1 MTAIT
6 QQNRRKLASMSSGF
20 SATWSKNKLRRGGC
34 LLLLV
39 LAGAAQMQAQAQAQA
54 QAQTPVYPVKLVRLA
69 TGSLAG
75 GGSDIT
81 ARQIAPKLGE
91 VWGQQVLVDNRP
103 GVAGMLANE
112 WVAKA
117 PPDGYTLLLQPGGFI
132 TPSAHLNSRGGSWET
147 LKHLAPVIQ
156 VSTYSFVMVLHPS
169 VPAKSVKELIAVAK
183 AKPGALNFVSSGV
196 GSNFHLMGELFKL
209 RAGVD
214 MVHVAYRGSPPAI
227 VDLLAGRGEI
237 MFIHAPAVLQYI
249 RNGRL
254 RALAVTGAAR
264 NALLPDVPRM
274 MDALPGYEVI
284 GSEGILAP
292 LHTPRDLVAR
302 INATVAQVLAAAEL
316 KVAWAD
322 KAVDFV
328 PNTPEQY
335 TAKIRDEFDR
345 TAQIIKQAGIQ
356 ADR

>member
-1 MTAIT
+1 MRI
-6 QQNRRKLASMSSGF
+6 R
-20 SATWSKNKLRRGGC
+20 LRRTGLAVAS
-34 LLLLV
+34 LLLLPAPV
-39 LAGAAQMQAQAQAQA
+39 FAQA
-54 QAQTPVYPVKLVRLA
+54 YPAKLVRMV

-91 VWGQQVLVDNRP
+91 LFGQQVLVDNRP

-112 WVAKA
+112 LVARS

-132 TPSAHLNSRGGSWET
+132 TLSAHLNAKGTGGGSWET

-156 VSTYSFVMVLHPS
+156 ITSYAFVLVAHPS
-169 VPAKSVKELIAVAK
+169 VPAKTVKELIAVAK
-183 AKPGALNFVSSGV
+183 AKPRALNFVSSGV

-227 VDLLAGRGEI
+227 VDLLAGRAEL
-237 MFIHAPAVLQYI
+237 MFIHVPPVLQYI

-254 RALAVTGAAR
+254 RALAVTGPAR
-264 NALLPDVPRM
+264 NAMLPEVPRVT
-274 MDALPGYEVI
+274 DTLPGFESV

-292 LHTPRDLVAR
+292 LNTPRDIIAR
-302 INATVAQVLAAAEL
+302 VNAAVTQVLATAEL
-316 KVAWAD
+316 KAAWAD
-322 KAVDFV
+322 KAVEFV
-328 PNTPEQY
+328 ANTPEQY
-335 TAKIRDEFDR
+335 AAKIREELDR
-345 TAQIIKQAGIQ
+345 TAQIIKQAGIKG
-356 ADR
+356 DI

>member
-1 MTAIT
+1 M
-6 QQNRRKLASMSSGF
+6 
-20 SATWSKNKLRRGGC
+20 RRGEWVR
-34 LLLLV
+34 LLIALTLMS
-39 LAGAAQMQAQAQAQA
+39 AGAAC
-54 QAQTPVYPVKLVRLA
+54 AQTPAPNYPVKLVRMV

-91 VWGQQVLVDNRP
+91 LFGQQVLVDNRP

-112 WVAKA
+112 LVAKA
-117 PPDGYTLLLQPGGFI
+117 PADGHTLLLQPGGFI
-132 TPSAHLNSRGGSWET
+132 TLSAHLNARGGSWET

-156 VSTYSFVMVLHPS
+156 VSAYSFVMALHPS
-169 VPAKSVKELIAVAK
+169 VPAKNVKELIAVAK
-183 AKPGALNFVSSGV
+183 AKPRVLNFVSSGV

-214 MVHVAYRGSPPAI
+214 IVHVAYRGSPPAI

-254 RALAVTGAAR
+254 RALAVTGNTR
-264 NALLPDVPRM
+264 NTLLPDVPRM
-274 MDALPGYEVI
+274 MDTLPGYEVI

-292 LHTPRDLVAR
+292 INTPRDVMAR
-302 INATVAQVLAAAEL
+302 VNAAVTQVLATAEL
-316 KVAWAD
+316 KTAWAD
-322 KAVDFV
+322 KAVEFT

-335 TAKIRDEFDR
+335 TAKIRDEFER
-345 TAQIIKQAGIQ
+345 TAQIIKQVGIKPEN
-356 ADR
+356 